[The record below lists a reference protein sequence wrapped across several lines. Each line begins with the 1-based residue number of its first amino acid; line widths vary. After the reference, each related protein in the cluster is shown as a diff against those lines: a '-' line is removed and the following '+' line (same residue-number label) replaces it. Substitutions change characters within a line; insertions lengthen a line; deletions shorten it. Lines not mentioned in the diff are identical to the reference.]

1 MKDRTV
7 RDYHERTKHQVGRY
21 ARSLGY
27 LDWATQPD
35 PFRRFIG
42 AEHHALIRP
51 ESEARPTWDELFRRP
66 SDPADPAA
74 VTSASIGRLFYF
86 SLAISAWKELRAPDG
101 SVASRWALRVNPSSG
116 NLHPTEG
123 YLIGPALFDE
133 ETPGC
138 IYHYAPDEHRLE
150 RRGALPEPAWSALQ
164 AHLPPGGFL
173 LGLASIH
180 WREMWKYGERAFR
193 YCQHD
198 VGHALAALD
207 LSAACLG
214 WRTRL
219 LSEVSA
225 ALADRI
231 LGTDRQSGPEQE
243 HGDCLLLVDP
253 HGPVPGAAEPGLA
266 ATLVQVADQATW
278 FGRPNTLSPDHHDW
292 PVIDQVAAAVR
303 GDLQPPESA
312 TATDETAVPSPEPD
326 RTDAPTDRMGSDP
339 DRGVSAQALVR
350 RRRSAQAMDGVT
362 TLPRDDFYRLLRRL
376 LPGDG
381 RRPFTLLP
389 RTTAVSLVIFVHRVD
404 GLPSGLYVL
413 VRDPAHEASLRLSLR
428 PEAAWVRP
436 DACPDGLP
444 FYRLGDGDLRETA
457 RRLSCLQDI
466 AADGVFSLAMLA
478 HFTPTL
484 DRRGPAM
491 YPRLFWETG
500 VVGQMLY
507 LEAEAAGLRGTG
519 IGCFFD
525 DEVHRLLG
533 QTDDTWQSL
542 YHFTVGGALED
553 TRLQTAAAYP
563 TDDET

>member
-27 LDWATQPD
+27 LDWATQPH

-51 ESEARPTWDELFRRP
+51 ETEARPTWDELFMRP
-66 SDPADPAA
+66 SGPGDPAA
-74 VTSASIGRLFYF
+74 VSRTSISRLFYF

-150 RRGALPEPAWSALQ
+150 RRGALPDQAWSALR
-164 AHLPPGGFL
+164 AHLPADGFL

-207 LSAACLG
+207 LAAACLG

-219 LSEVSA
+219 LDEVSA
-225 ALADRI
+225 DLADRV
-231 LGTDRQSGPEQE
+231 LGTDRQSGPEKE
-243 HGDCLLLVDP
+243 HGDCLVLVDA
-253 HGPVPGAAEPGLA
+253 HGDGPA
-266 ATLVQVADQATW
+266 ATDPALAEALAQVVDQADW
-278 FGRPNTLSPDHHDW
+278 FGQTNSLSSSHHDW
-292 PVIDQVAAAVR
+292 PLIDQVAAAVR
-303 GDLQPPESA
+303 GQLQPPAPAEPVGNA
-312 TATDETAVPSPEPD
+312 TQTVEPD
-326 RTDAPTDRMGSDP
+326 RTDTPTCRPDAGP
-339 DRGVSAQALVR
+339 DRGLGAQALIR

-362 TLPRDDFYRLLRRL
+362 PLPHDDFYRLLRRL
-376 LPGDG
+376 LPRDDV
-381 RRPFTLLP
+381 RPFATLP
-389 RTTAVSLVIFVHRVD
+389 GPAAVSLVLFVHRID
-404 GLPSGLYVL
+404 GLSPGLYVL
-413 VRDPAHEASLRLSLR
+413 MRDPSHEGSLRASLR
-428 PEAAWVRP
+428 PEAAWVR
-436 DACPDGLP
+436 AESCPADLP
-444 FYRLGDGDLRETA
+444 FYRLGDGDLRDTA

-466 AADGVFSLAMLA
+466 AADGVFSSAMLA
-478 HFTPTL
+478 HFAPTL
-484 DRRGPAM
+484 DHRGPAV

-500 VVGQMLY
+500 LVGQMLY

-533 QTDDTWQSL
+533 LTDDTWQSL

-553 TRLQTAAAYP
+553 TRLQTAPAYP
-563 TDDET
+563 TGGET